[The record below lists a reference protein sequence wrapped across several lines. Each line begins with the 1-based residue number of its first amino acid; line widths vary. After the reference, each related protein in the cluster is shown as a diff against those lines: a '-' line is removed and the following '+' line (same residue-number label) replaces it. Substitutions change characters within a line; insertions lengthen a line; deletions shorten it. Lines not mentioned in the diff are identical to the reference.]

1 MQRRND
7 ANPTPRRQGR
17 LRVGQSR
24 SYDPWMAWT
33 FLVVAGLLEIV
44 WAIGL
49 KFTDGFTRFWPSMAT
64 LLAMLASFYLLSRAL
79 QTLPVGTGYAV
90 WTGIGA
96 AGTAI
101 VGMLVLGESA
111 SPMRLASLGL
121 IVAGIAGLKLA
132 N

>member
-1 MQRRND
+1 MPTRRLEGK
-7 ANPTPRRQGR
+7 AGSAW
-17 LRVGQSR
+17 GSR

-49 KFTDGFTRFWPSMAT
+49 KFTDGFTRFWPGMAT